1 MITRSELHSEWIHIV
16 KLNALDIIDFDELRD
31 LPAFVDRF
39 YSNILSTFEHL
50 ARLKHQKVYNAKE
63 LQTVYLLV
71 KDVLY
76 DINDL
81 LIQLNDKGLPALIYE
96 VVFNIFEELLLLSED
111 YELYETAQNLLNF
124 RTLWFSNFGI
134 KIMKVT
140 REQK

>member
-1 MITRSELHSEWIHIV
+1 MTRAELHSEWMHIV
-16 KLNALDIIDFDELRD
+16 KLNSLDIIDFDELRD
-31 LPAFVDRF
+31 LPPFVDRF
-39 YSNILSTFEHL
+39 YSNLLSIFEHL
-50 ARLKHQKVYNAKE
+50 ARLKHQKVYNSKE

-81 LIQLNDKGLPALIYE
+81 LIQINDKGLPALIYE

-111 YELYETAQNLLNF
+111 YELYETAANLMNF